1 MNPTKYLVKFRLEG
15 DPKDVAYRTLTFVW
29 KLSFNAACSRI
40 TNLIENRYGRWR
52 IVKVEVYSSDE
63 RRTHLWV

>member
-15 DPKDVAYRTLTFVW
+15 DPEDVAYRTLTFVW